1 MWMKLWGMK
10 MRIDRRLI
18 CLIALAF
25 MIAAWPQAS
34 LRVAAYADDRAE
46 VRSTVQR
53 IFNQMKAREY
63 DNLYDSL
70 SASSRARMTRQSFTR
85 SMQRADDSYRLERL
99 EIGSVRVRRNTAIV
113 DTVIYGRVLKPSDAE
128 GKIVAQQTL
137 VREDGQWRI
146 SSASAGAGLSS
157 RPARIYVKR
166 DGRWVDITAALRS
179 GMGRRR
185 S

>member
-1 MWMKLWGMK
+1 
-10 MRIDRRLI
+10 MRINKGLM
-18 CLIALAF
+18 CLIALAL
-25 MIAAWPQAS
+25 MIGGGAQAQGNAAFG
-34 LRVAAYADDRAE
+34 ADDRAE
-46 VRSTVQR
+46 VRSAVQR
-53 IFNQMKAREY
+53 IFNHMKAREY

-70 SASSRARMTRQSFTR
+70 SASSRSRMTRQSFTR
-85 SMQRADDSYRLERL
+85 SMQRVDDSYRLERL

-113 DTVIYGRVLKPSDAE
+113 DTVIYGRILKPADGE

-146 SSASAGAGLSS
+146 TSASPGAGLSS

-185 S
+185 G